1 MNILNFPNTWL
12 DPLGKA
18 FCEEFLQEIEAKIFE
33 ISLQNPRIFPP
44 TYCIFRSLEL
54 VDFRNA
60 KVLILGQ
67 DPYHKFEQAN
77 GLSFSVNK
85 EVRIPPS
92 LKNIFLELKNDLN
105 ICNAKHGDLTF
116 WAEQQVLLL
125 NSVLTVE
132 ESRPNSHKKI
142 GWEILTNKIISRLS
156 ERGNMIFVLWGND
169 AQSKIQ
175 LIDNNNNEILIAPH
189 PSPLSANR
197 GFFGCQHFSKI
208 NQILVKNGLSEIN
221 WKLK

>member
-1 MNILNFPNTWL
+1 MNNLHFPDAWL
-12 DPLGKA
+12 EPLGKA
-18 FCEEFLQEIEAKIFE
+18 FCAEFLEEIQDKILE
-33 ISLQNPRIFPP
+33 ISHHNPRIFPP

-77 GLSFSVNK
+77 GLSFSVDK
-85 EVRIPPS
+85 AVRIPPS
-92 LKNIFLELKNDLN
+92 LKNIFIELKNDLN
-105 ICNAKHGDLTF
+105 ICNTSHGDLTF

-175 LIDNNNNEILIAPH
+175 LIENNNNEILIAPH
-189 PSPLSANR
+189 PSPLSAYK
-197 GFFGCQHFSKI
+197 GFIGCQHFSKI

>member
-1 MNILNFPNTWL
+1 MNNLNFPDTWL
-12 DPLGKA
+12 EPLGKA
-18 FCEEFLQEIEAKIFE
+18 FCAEFLQEIQDKILE
-33 ISLQNPRIFPP
+33 ISHHNPRIFPP

-54 VDFRNA
+54 VDFKNA

-85 EVRIPPS
+85 GVKIPPS
-92 LKNIFLELKNDLN
+92 LKNIFFELKNDLN
-105 ICNAKHGDLTF
+105 ICNAIHGDLTF

-189 PSPLSANR
+189 PSPLSAYK
-197 GFFGCQHFSKI
+197 GFIGCQHFSKI

>member
-1 MNILNFPNTWL
+1 MTSYKLN
-12 DPLGKA
+12 
-18 FCEEFLQEIEAKIFE
+18 
-33 ISLQNPRIFPP
+33 
-44 TYCIFRSLEL
+44 YC
-54 VDFRNA
+54 DRNA

-77 GLSFSVNK
+77 GLSFSVDK
-85 EVRIPPS
+85 AVRIPPS
-92 LKNIFLELKNDLN
+92 LKNIFIELKNDLN
-105 ICNAKHGDLTF
+105 ICNTSHGDLTF

-175 LIDNNNNEILIAPH
+175 LIDNINNEILIAPH
-189 PSPLSANR
+189 PSPLSAYK
-197 GFFGCQHFSKI
+197 GFFGCKHFSKI
-208 NQILVKNGLSEIN
+208 NEILVKNGLSEIN

>member
-1 MNILNFPNTWL
+1 M
-12 DPLGKA
+12 
-18 FCEEFLQEIEAKIFE
+18 
-33 ISLQNPRIFPP
+33 
-44 TYCIFRSLEL
+44 
-54 VDFRNA
+54 
-60 KVLILGQ
+60 
-67 DPYHKFEQAN
+67 
-77 GLSFSVNK
+77 
-85 EVRIPPS
+85 
-92 LKNIFLELKNDLN
+92 
-105 ICNAKHGDLTF
+105 
-116 WAEQQVLLL
+116 
-125 NSVLTVE
+125 E

-189 PSPLSANR
+189 PSPLSAYR

-208 NQILVKNGLSEIN
+208 NQILVQNGLSEIN